1 MSDYGDQLAKY
12 EIIEECKEEILK
24 LFNEAI
30 DVDDT
35 IWHTKE
41 GTLFDA
47 IMMKLE
53 EIL

>member
-12 EIIEECKEEILK
+12 EIIEECKVEILK

-35 IWHTKE
+35 IRHTKKR
-41 GTLFDA
+41 TLFDA
-47 IMMKLE
+47 IIMKIE
-53 EIL
+53 EII